1 MSATSSELRLVELLP
16 GGDRITSGP
25 LRIVAALDDRGNIL
39 THFRG
44 SPTPADLSQTLGA
57 AIAAAAAA
65 SEISPTLLGSTA
77 TAAAAEIL
85 RRGGDHG

>member
-57 AIAAAAAA
+57 AIAGSVITAALIAVIVGGA
-65 SEISPTLLGSTA
+65 LLGWWS
-77 TAAAAEIL
+77 
-85 RRGGDHG
+85 